1 MQESSEYVKDFL
13 VDIWDNC
20 SRVIVVK
27 FRVNDGGRNGIGSFE
42 VKEWVNTM
50 KLTVVRAARFWSV
63 KERYSSKIKPRLWV
77 E

>member
-13 VDIWDNC
+13 ADIWDDC
-20 SRVIVVK
+20 SRVTVVK
-27 FRVNDGGRNGIGSFE
+27 FIVNDEGRNGVGSFE
-42 VKEWVNTM
+42 VKEWVNTR
-50 KLTVVRAARFWSV
+50 KLTVVRAARVWSV